1 MWDLSQLWLISRA
14 QIWPN
19 FGGSFSSKIR
29 QNQLKGKHARTDWSR
44 FSTLF
49 LLLVVEGK
57 RCPWENFWLVLIGIR
72 HTSLLPSS
80 IFWHQERDVVILK
93 ERETAFNW
101 NPQKL
106 SHSKNLPQKL
116 CDRFSYSYP
125 SNMNPSEHLNYITF
139 SKEIY
144 KVCDKCCKIDGE
156 LTIGHK
162 CHIWTGGNTPM
173 WILFPLDGP

>member
-14 QIWPN
+14 PIWPN

-57 RCPWENFWLVLIGIR
+57 QCPWENFWLVLIGIR
-72 HTSLLPSS
+72 HTSLSPSS
-80 IFWHQERDVVILK
+80 IFWHQERDVAILE

-101 NPQKL
+101 KPWKAWPL
-106 SHSKNLPQKL
+106 KKPPTGFHILIHENL
-116 CDRFSYSYP
+116 
-125 SNMNPSEHLNYITF
+125 NPSKHHNHITF
-139 SKEIY
+139 SKKYIY
-144 KVCDKCCKIDGE
+144 TYEVCDKCCKIDGE

>member
-1 MWDLSQLWLISRA
+1 MASSWGQSLIWDLSQLWLISRA
-14 QIWPN
+14 PIWPN

-57 RCPWENFWLVLIGIR
+57 RRPWENFWLVLIGIR
-72 HTSLLPSS
+72 HTSLSPSS
-80 IFWHQERDVVILK
+80 IFWHQERDVAILK

-106 SHSKNLPQKL
+106 SHSKIFHGNFVTGFHILIHQNLNQSEHHNHI
-116 CDRFSYSYP
+116 RFSK
-125 SNMNPSEHLNYITF
+125 NIYIYLR
-139 SKEIY
+139 S
-144 KVCDKCCKIDGE
+144 
-156 LTIGHK
+156 L
-162 CHIWTGGNTPM
+162 WQM
-173 WILFPLDGP
+173 L